1 MGDRE
6 EGMYQE
12 GEEITLKIKIEDDVE
27 ERLEEE
33 EDEDDDDDDDG
44 LSYFREFKCVYKY
57 RYIF

>member
-12 GEEITLKIKIEDDVE
+12 GEKITLKIKIEGDVE

-33 EDEDDDDDDDG
+33 EDEDDDENDDDDG
-44 LSYFREFKCVYKY
+44 LSYFREFKCVYK
-57 RYIF
+57 